1 MTIRFLIQLTN
12 FYTISFRFCSDTNR
26 ITLWTARHS
35 APGVDPTEPVIQIL
49 YPILDTAE
57 GAITVSYNYSKVV
70 GIIASSFYVRSFLE
84 DILPSGERG
93 LVVVFQN
100 TCNQTFT
107 YEINGDK
114 TDWLG
119 PGDHHESNFDN
130 LGHSKSLG
138 QIGFH
143 AAEAGT
149 YGGLGID
156 TEYCAYTVSTY
167 PSTTMFDIHHTN
179 KPIWYTM
186 IAVSIFLFTAIFFVC
201 YDKLVSVRQK
211 KVMKTAVQSTNIV
224 SSLFPS
230 NVRHRLLDVSG
241 NNRANANQLHQTIFQ
256 PTKTRLRT
264 FLNDGEPSNDSNN
277 PIADLFTDTTVLFAD
292 IAGFTAWSS
301 VREPCQVFTLLETV
315 YSAFDNIAAMR
326 GVFKVETIG
335 DSYVA
340 VTGLP
345 DPRKDHAV
353 VMAKF
358 ARDCRE
364 QFNELCSALES
375 TLGPETG
382 ELKLRIGF
390 HSGPVTAGVLRGQK
404 SRFQLFG
411 DTVNTAARMESTGKV
426 NKIQVSQKTANLLK
440 AARKSHWLHA
450 REEMVE
456 AKGKG
461 FMVTYWVEPK
471 TEVASSTCASSDLE
485 ISVRADVL
493 EESQLPPR
501 VSNPTVRLIN
511 WNIDVLE
518 RLLKK
523 IIARHVSLNRR
534 SGVKVNWKRIKRN
547 SDSSDEKIVL
557 DEVQEV
563 ITLPEYDSKYS
574 DLSADSIVLEPQVR
588 FQLREFVT
596 AIAMTYHSNPFHNFS
611 HASHVGMSVAKL
623 LSRIVAPDIDLEG
636 HEQLHDHTYGI
647 TSDPLTQF
655 ACVFSALIHD
665 ADHPGVPNKQLVKE
679 GSDIANVYE
688 GKSVAEQ
695 NSINIAWNILLEDKY
710 KDFRKTICRSQ
721 SEASRF
727 RQLVINAV
735 CATDIIDKDLKAA
748 RNKRWEKAFSNEGP
762 TTMAEVSIY
771 GEISSFDKRIQE
783 SRKRKVM
790 IDRTNRKATIVIEHI
805 IQASDV
811 AHTMQHWHIYVKWNE
826 RLYAEMY
833 KAYTQGRA
841 EEDPTGSWYKG
852 ELGFFDF
859 YVIPLA
865 QKLSECGVFGV
876 SSDEYL
882 NYAIMNRNEWE
893 KKGQDVVAGYVNKYG
908 RTFCGG
914 L

>member
-1 MTIRFLIQLTN
+1 MPLDTSYCIILIQ
-12 FYTISFRFCSDTNR
+12 FCSLYNISYSGTNR
-26 ITLWTARHS
+26 VTQWAARHS
-35 APGVDPTEPVIQIL
+35 APHVNPAEPVIRIL

-57 GAITVSYNYSKVV
+57 GAITVDRPDSKVV
-70 GIIASSFYVRSFLE
+70 GIIASSFYIRSFLE
-84 DILPSGERG
+84 HILPRGERG
-93 LVVVFQN
+93 LVVVFEN

-107 YEINGDK
+107 YEVSGDEATWLGNGDLHEEK
-114 TDWLG
+114 F
-119 PGDHHESNFDN
+119 DH
-130 LGHSKSLG
+130 LG
-138 QIGFH
+138 QSMDFAMIGFH
-143 AAEAGT
+143 AAEQET
-149 YGGLGID
+149 YGGLHID
-156 TEYCAYTVSTY
+156 TDYCAYIVSTY
-167 PSTTMFDIHHTN
+167 PSTTMRDIHHTMN
-179 KPIWYTM
+179 PVWYTL
-186 IAVSIFLFTAIFFVC
+186 IAVSIFVFTTLFFLF
-201 YDKLVSVRQK
+201 YDKLVSMRQQ
-211 KVMKTAVQSTNIV
+211 KVMKTAVQSTTIV

-230 NVRHRLLDVSG
+230 NVRDRLLDANG
-241 NNRANANQLHQTIFQ
+241 NSRANDDNMGKSIFQ
-256 PTKTRLRT
+256 PTKSRLKT
-264 FLNDGEPSNDSNN
+264 FLNDGEPSNDSSK

-301 VREPCQVFTLLETV
+301 VREPTQVFTLLETV
-315 YSAFDNIAAMR
+315 YGAFDNIAARR

-382 ELKLRIGF
+382 DLSLRIGL

-426 NKIQVSQKTANLLK
+426 NKIQVSQATADLLK
-440 AARKSHWLHA
+440 AARKSHWLHP
-450 REEMVE
+450 RDEMVE

-461 FMVTYWVEPK
+461 LLITYWVEPK
-471 TEVASSTCASSDLE
+471 TNIASSTGTTSILTDLSTSKRTFTDEPHAAPRISSQME
-485 ISVRADVL
+485 
-493 EESQLPPR
+493 
-501 VSNPTVRLIN
+501 RLIN

-523 IIARHVSLNRR
+523 IVARRQSLRR
-534 SGVKVNWKRIKRN
+534 KSEVKVNWRKVRKNRDE
-547 SDSSDEKIVL
+547 SDKQIVL

-563 ITLPEYDSKYS
+563 IKLPEYESKYL
-574 DLSADSIVLEPQVR
+574 DLSADSIVLEPRVR

-596 AIAMTYHSNPFHNFS
+596 AIALTYHDNPFHNFS

-623 LSRIVAPDIDLEG
+623 LSRIVAPDIEVEG
-636 HEQLHDHTYGI
+636 HEELHDHTYGI

-665 ADHPGVPNKQLVKE
+665 ADHPGVPNSQLVKE
-679 GSDIANVYE
+679 GTEMAKTYE

-695 NSINIAWNILLEDKY
+695 NSINLAWNILLEEKY
-710 KDFRKTICRSQ
+710 HELRKSICRTQ
-721 SEASRF
+721 CEATRF

-735 CATDIIDKDLKAA
+735 CATDIIDRDLKAA
-748 RNKRWEKAFSNEGP
+748 RNKRWEKAFSLH
-762 TTMAEVSIY
+762 ASIQ
-771 GEISSFDKRIQE
+771 DQE
-783 SRKRKVM
+783 LHDQ
-790 IDRTNRKATIVIEHI
+790 INRKATIVIEHI

-811 AHTMQHWHIYVKWNE
+811 AHTMQHWHIFIKWNE
-826 RLYAEMY
+826 RLYAERY
-833 KAYTQGRA
+833 RAFIEGRA
-841 EEDPTGSWYKG
+841 ENDPTDSWYRS
-852 ELGFFDF
+852 EIGFFDF
-859 YVIPLA
+859 YIIPLA
-865 QKLSECGVFGV
+865 QKLAECGVFGV

-893 KKGQDVVAGYVNKYG
+893 KKGRDVVAGYVKKYG
-908 RTFCGG
+908 DELSQEQHTIFDKSDRG
-914 L
+914 LIEQP